1 MAEKKISYT
10 VRDFQGI
17 RTELINFT
25 RQYYPELV
33 QNFNDAGIFSVML
46 DLNAAVTDNLQFHID
61 RSIQETVLQYAQQR
75 SSVFNIARTYG
86 LKVPGQRPSVTLVDF
101 SITVP
106 AFGDKEDLRY
116 CGILRRGAQVNGSGQ
131 PFETVYDIDF
141 SSAVN
146 AEGFPNRLKI
156 PNFDSTNKLLNYTIT
171 KREVVVN
178 GTTKVFKRVVT
189 ANDVRPFFELFLPEK
204 NVLGVTS
211 VLIKEGTQYATIPQ
225 PQEFLGLENRWYEVQ
240 ALMEDRV
247 FVEDPTKVSDRPG
260 IKVGKYVVTSDKFI
274 TEYTPEGFKKLTFGG
289 GNTSAE
295 DQLRSF
301 TRDGLSFDLS
311 KYSNNLALG
320 SALKANSTLF
330 IQYRV
335 GGGQNSNLGINV
347 INQIGTVSFFVNGPS
362 ESANRSVI
370 NSLRCNNLT
379 AAIGGA
385 NSPTTEEV
393 RQMVSF
399 NFAAQNRAVTI
410 NDYESIIRTMPS
422 QFGAP
427 AKVTITEENNKIK
440 IKLLSYDDDGKLTE
454 ISSNTLKQNNANYLS
469 NYRMINDY
477 ISVESANVID
487 LGVTVDV
494 VLDASQNQGSLVT
507 QIIDIV
513 SKYFAPTN
521 RQMGQN
527 VYVSE
532 IRRQIQDLSGVISIS
547 DILFF
552 NKIGGQ
558 YSSSQTSQRYIDPE
572 TKQIELIAD
581 TIFAEP
587 TQMYQ
592 IRFPNKD
599 INVRVLN
606 FKGINFSW

>member
-10 VRDFQGI
+10 TRDFQGI

-25 RQYYPELV
+25 RQYYPDLV
-33 QNFNDAGIFSVML
+33 QNFNDAGIFSVFL

-86 LKVPGQRPSVTLVDF
+86 LKIPGQRPSVSLVDF

-106 AFGDKEDLRY
+106 AFGDKENLSY
-116 CGILRRGAQVNGSGQ
+116 CGILRRGAQVLGAGQ

-146 AEGFPNRLKI
+146 AEGSPNRLKI
-156 PNFDSTNKLLNYTIT
+156 PNFDSNGKILNYTII

-178 GTTKVFKRVVT
+178 GVTKVFKKVVT
-189 ANDVRPFFELFLPEK
+189 PNDVRPFYELFLPEK
-204 NVLGVTS
+204 NVLGITS
-211 VLIKEGTQYATIPQ
+211 VLIKEGTQYVTIP
-225 PQEFLGLENRWYEVQ
+225 PTQEFLGQNNRWYEVQ

-247 FVEDPTKVSDRPG
+247 FIEDPTKTSDSPG
-260 IKVGKYVVTSDKFI
+260 IKVGKYVTTTDKFI
-274 TEYTPEGFKKLTFGG
+274 TEYTPEGFFKMTFGG

-295 DQLRSF
+295 DQLREF
-301 TRDGLSFDLS
+301 ARDGLSFDLS
-311 KYSNNLALG
+311 KYTNNLTLG
-320 SALKANSTLF
+320 SALKPNTTMF

-335 GGGQNSNLGINV
+335 GGGSNTNLGINV
-347 INQIGTVSFFVNGPS
+347 ISQIGTVNFAVNGPS
-362 ESANRSVI
+362 DNVNRSVI
-370 NSLRCNNLT
+370 NSLRCNNVT

-385 NSPTTEEV
+385 DNPSTEEV

-399 NFAAQNRAVTI
+399 NFSAQNRAVTI

-440 IKLLSYDDDGKLTE
+440 IKLLSYDSDGKLTE
-454 ISSNTLKQNNANYLS
+454 ITSNTLKQNIANYLS

-487 LGVTVDV
+487 LSTNVDV
-494 VLDASQNQGSLVT
+494 VLDASQNQGTIVT
-507 QIIDIV
+507 QIIDIITQ
-513 SKYFAPTN
+513 YFSPAN
-521 RQMGQN
+521 RQMGEN
-527 VYVSE
+527 IYISE
-532 IRRQIQDLSGVISIS
+532 IRKRIQNLDGVISIS
-547 DILFF
+547 DVQFF
-552 NKIGGQ
+552 NKVGGQ
-558 YSSSQTSQRYIDPE
+558 YSSSQTSQRYIDPA
-572 TKQIELIAD
+572 TRQIELIAD

-606 FKGINFSW
+606 FKGINFS